1 LFFVEAFVSYLL
13 LLQATEAIMKLL
25 KQVMQFN
32 LSQLL
37 ELGCTR

>member
-25 KQVMQFN
+25 KKVMQFN
-32 LSQLL
+32 LSQLM